1 LPLKKLPVRTI
12 KCKIEIPMK
21 ILIAEDDLMNQILIK
36 MYMNDSGYEYVL
48 VKNGYLAV
56 EACKNEDFDII
67 LMDLKMP
74 VLDGVEA
81 TKQIRLFNKSVPI
94 VAISAH
100 SEAQNGIACALAGI
114 NAYVEKPFTLEEIQ
128 HVITHFT
135 GIMLKT

>member
-1 LPLKKLPVRTI
+1 
-12 KCKIEIPMK
+12 MK
-21 ILIAEDDLMNQILIK
+21 ILIAEDDPMNQILIK
-36 MYMNDSGYEYVL
+36 MYMNESGWEYVL

-81 TKQIRLFNKSVPI
+81 TKQIRLFNVKVPI

-100 SEAQNGIACALAGI
+100 SEARNGVECTLAGM

-128 HVITHFT
+128 NVITRFT
-135 GIMLKT
+135 GISLTT